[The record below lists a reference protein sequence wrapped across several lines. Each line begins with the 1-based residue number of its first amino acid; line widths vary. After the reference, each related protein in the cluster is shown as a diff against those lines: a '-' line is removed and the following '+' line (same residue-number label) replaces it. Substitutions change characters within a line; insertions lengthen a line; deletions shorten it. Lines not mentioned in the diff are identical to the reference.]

1 MTFYKKNRK
10 MLEPKIKNFTK
21 FLRLFCKKNI
31 VGITLCPFGIY
42 VDNLKSFTLINHEK
56 IHWNQQLEM
65 LIIPFYIWYFIEWLI
80 KLIFFKNAYNNISFE
95 REAYL
100 NDKNYNYLKTRKHYA
115 WIKFIFKIK

>member
-1 MTFYKKNRK
+1 